1 MPQAIGKMP
10 MPRRSLKEETMTK
23 ILHRGNVSLWLG
35 LAAGIL
41 YGVAA
46 RVVFTY
52 HRFEDVFYGVM
63 SIGFIVLVPLT
74 LGVLTVYF
82 GSKQKRRSWAY
93 WIFMPWVPCV
103 ILMATALLIG
113 WEGSI
118 CILMALPIFLVL
130 SSFGGLIVGLSI
142 RSNLV
147 DQKSY
152 PLLTF
157 FILLPFVFGAIE
169 RHLGLPDSIR
179 TVETQITINA
189 SPQKVWENIIRV
201 REIKPAEQRRSMFH
215 LIGFPRP
222 VEATLSREGVGGVRH
237 ATFEGGVLFVETID
251 KWEPEKELSFGIKAD
266 TKSIPPTTLDEHV
279 TIGGPYFDML
289 EGTYRLE
296 RVNDNQV
303 VLHLSSKHRLS
314 TRINFYAGL
323 WTSYIMRDIQD
334 NILGVIKQ
342 RCEAN

>member
-1 MPQAIGKMP
+1 M
-10 MPRRSLKEETMTK
+10 RK
-23 ILHRGNVSLWLG
+23 IFHQGNLSLWLG
-35 LAAGIL
+35 LAAGIF
-41 YGVAA
+41 YGGVA
-46 RVVFTY
+46 RFVFSY
-52 HRFEDVFYGVM
+52 RRFDEVFYGVLTI
-63 SIGFIVLVPLT
+63 SFIILVPLT

-82 GSKQKRRSWAY
+82 GVRQKRRSWAY

-118 CILMALPIFLVL
+118 CILMALPVFLVL
-130 SSFGGLIVGLSI
+130 SSFGGLLAGISTKDKQQ
-142 RSNLV
+142 
-147 DQKSY
+147 DQTSY
-152 PLLTF
+152 SLLTF

-169 RHLGLPDSIR
+169 RRLGLPDSIR

-189 SPQKVWENIIRV
+189 SPQKVWESIIRV
-201 REIKPAEQRRSMFH
+201 PVIKPGEQRFSVFH

-222 VEATLSREGVGGVRH
+222 VEATLSREGVGGVRN

-251 KWEPEKELSFGIKAD
+251 KWDPEKELSFGIKAD

-289 EGTYRLE
+289 EGAYRLE
-296 RVNDNQV
+296 RVNDSQV
-303 VLHLSSKHRLS
+303 VLHLSSRHRLS

-323 WTSYIMRDIQD
+323 WTSFIMKDIQD
-334 NILGVIKQ
+334 NILGVIKE
-342 RCEAN
+342 RSETRTK